1 MSDKNFTIY
10 KSSAGSGKTFTL
22 VKEYLALALNDE
34 SNPPKAYRHI
44 LAVTFTNKAA
54 SEMKERIIKALKE
67 LSQEDYTQLSGGTK
81 TLLAELKKHKKLNI
95 RQQLDDTIIRKR
107 ANNVLTEVL
116 HNYSDFAI
124 GTIDSFVHKIV
135 RTFAFDLKI
144 PMSFELEMD
153 DDKLLTQAIDL
164 LIAQIGTDETLTKA
178 LVEFTESKT
187 DDEKSWHIEN
197 DLKYFAKN
205 LLTEDGAV
213 HIEKLRQLS
222 VSDFFKIKDKIQEEI
237 KKFETFINGC
247 GKNGLKCINDSGIE
261 HDKFAGGA
269 NGIGKYFSYLAESR
283 FDKLTPSATI
293 QKNIDSD
300 NWYAGKATV
309 SDKAGIDAIKDTLTK
324 LYNEGLVYIQLNLQE
339 VTLFRLIN
347 TTIYSL
353 AVLNEIEKLL
363 NEYKAQNNILHISE
377 FNKLIAKIV
386 LNEPIPFIYERLG
399 ERYNN
404 YLIDEFQDTS
414 VLQFQNLLPLI
425 DNSLASG
432 HFTML
437 VGDGKQA
444 IYRWR
449 GGEVE
454 QFAMLPEVFAHNNNP
469 LVLEREQALKRNHNP
484 QVLDKNYR
492 SKREIIEFNNAIF
505 RTLSN
510 KLNEKFKSIYETL
523 EQGFNPENSG
533 GFVQVEFLDAEKEE
547 MRKQNLERTYL
558 IIQDLLIQNF
568 QLRDVAI
575 LVRKN
580 TDGSEIA
587 NYLSNKGIEVIS
599 SDSLLLSNSAEVN
612 FIYSLLRYLNNTS
625 DQIIQAELL
634 EYLVASNRFSVSPN
648 RVLNP
653 VRGEKAEFSID
664 INEFLVENKQDFL
677 FIIKKVCPDFNSN
690 ALSKMALYEL
700 CEELV
705 RLFKLNT
712 IPNAYIQFY
721 LDEVLNY
728 SIKQNNNLN
737 DFIDYWEDKK
747 EKASLI
753 VPLGMNAVTIMTIHR
768 AKGLEFPAVILPFSN
783 GKVEKGKKHLW
794 VDLENSKIP
803 QLQSA
808 LVSASESLRETPYGD
823 LYDDE
828 KNKSLLDSLNVLY
841 VALTRPEERLYIL
854 TGKPSRSPAN
864 LSTVSDMFA
873 HYYQQNGDWQEGKT
887 VYTFGEQTTH
897 KQHLKGA
904 ETQNFK
910 LLTFNSNQWR
920 NNIKMRAAAPSIWN
934 LEITESKK
942 DYGVMVHTAL
952 AKIKSE
958 EDIESAV
965 NSMFLEGLV
974 TAGEKE
980 NLLTVIKK
988 IIKLP
993 KLQAHFAQGLKV
1005 KNESEIISL
1014 TGEKFRLDRVVFHPI
1029 LKGKEGQ
1036 STAVIIDY
1044 KTGEEKPDHKK
1055 QILQYADLLN
1065 QMGYSVTEKLL
1076 VYIEEQKVLEC

>member
-1 MSDKNFTIY
+1 MVNHKMQDKNFTIY

-22 VKEYLALALNDE
+22 VKEYLALALNDTSE
-34 SNPPKAYRHI
+34 PPSAYRRI

-54 SEMKERIIKALKE
+54 AEMKDRIIKALKE
-67 LSQEDYTQLSGGTK
+67 LSIDDYTQLSGGTK
-81 TLLAELKKHKKLNI
+81 TLLSELKKHKKLNASL
-95 RQQLDDTIIRKR
+95 QLDDAIIRKR
-107 ANNVLTEVL
+107 ANNLLTEIL

-164 LIAQIGTDETLTKA
+164 LIAQIGTDELLTKA

-205 LLTEDGAV
+205 LLTEDGTV
-213 HIEKLRQLS
+213 HIDKLRLLS
-222 VSDFFKIKDKIQEEI
+222 LDDFFKIKDTIQTEI
-237 KKFETFINGC
+237 KKFETFISRC
-247 GKNGLKCINDSGIE
+247 GKEALQIISDSGIE
-261 HDKFAGGA
+261 HEKFAGGA
-269 NGIGKYFSYLAESR
+269 NGICKYFTYLAGTR
-283 FDKLTPSATI
+283 FDKLKPSDTV

-300 NWYAGKATV
+300 KWYAGKAV
-309 SDKAGIDAIKDTLTK
+309 QSEKDAIDSIKGGLIK
-324 LYNEGLVYIQLNLQE
+324 LYDEAWDFIQSNLQE
-339 VTLFRLIN
+339 IILFRLIN
-347 TTIYSL
+347 ASIYSL

-399 ERYNN
+399 EKYNN

-414 VLQFQNLLPLI
+414 ILQFQNLLPLI

-454 QFAMLPEVFAHNNNP
+454 QFASLPEVFGHNNNP
-469 LVLEREQALKRNHNP
+469 LVLEREAALKRNHNP

-510 KLNEKFKSIYETL
+510 KLNDKFKSIYEKL
-523 EQGFNPENSG
+523 EQGFNPENKG
-533 GFVQVEFLDAEKEE
+533 GYVQVEFLEGEKEE
-547 MRKQNLERTYL
+547 VHQQNLERTCS
-558 IIQDLLIQNF
+558 IIIDLVRQNF
-568 QLRDVAI
+568 LLKDIAV

-580 TDGSEIA
+580 TEGSEIA
-587 NYLSNKGIEVIS
+587 NYLSGRGIEVIS
-599 SDSLLLSNSAEVN
+599 SDSLLLSNSPEVN
-612 FIYSLLRYLNNTS
+612 FIYSLLRFLNNTD
-625 DQIIQAELL
+625 DQIIQAELM
-634 EYLVASNRFSVSPN
+634 EYLAASG
-648 RVLNP
+648 LL
-653 VRGEKAEFSID
+653 EKTD
-664 INEFLVENKQDFL
+664 INELLVEHKQRDFISVL
-677 FIIKKVCPDFNSN
+677 KKSCVDFNSRE
-690 ALSKMALYEL
+690 LSKMALYEL

-712 IPNAYIQFY
+712 KPNAYIQFY

-737 DFIDYWEDKK
+737 DFIEYWEDKK
-747 EKASLI
+747 GKASLI
-753 VPLGMNAVTIMTIHR
+753 VPQGMNAVTIMTIHR

-783 GKVEKGKKHLW
+783 GKTTKGKKHLW
-794 VDLENSKIP
+794 ADITNEKIP
-803 QLQSA
+803 QLPSA
-808 LVSASESLRETPYGD
+808 LVSASESLRDTPYAD
-823 LYDDE
+823 LYEDE
-828 KNKSLLDSLNVLY
+828 KNKSLLDGLNVLY
-841 VALTRPEERLYIL
+841 VALTRPEERLYVL
-854 TGKPSRSPAN
+854 TGKPSRAADN
-864 LSTVSDMFA
+864 LNTVSDMFA
-873 HYYQQNGDWQEGKT
+873 HYYQMKGEWQEGKT
-887 VYTFGEQTTH
+887 IYTFGTETLRI
-897 KQHLKGA
+897 QHAQKHQMANYEL
-904 ETQNFK
+904 Q
-910 LLTFNSNQWR
+910 TFNSNQWR

-934 LEITESKK
+934 LEVTESKK

-952 AKIKSE
+952 AKIKSAD
-958 EDIESAV
+958 DIEPAV
-965 NSMFLEGLV
+965 NSMFSEGLV
-974 TAGEKE
+974 TLAEKE
-980 NLLTVIKK
+980 NLNSVITK

-993 KLQAHFAQGLKV
+993 KLKPHFAAGLIV
-1005 KNESEIISL
+1005 KNEAEIISFAK
-1014 TGEKFRLDRVVFHPI
+1014 EMFRLDRVVI
-1029 LKGKEGQ
+1029 NGKN
-1036 STAVIIDY
+1036 AVIIDY
-1044 KTGEEKPDHKK
+1044 KTGEEKPAHKK
-1055 QILQYADLLN
+1055 QILQYAELLN
-1065 QMGYSVTEKLL
+1065 QMGYLVTEKLL
-1076 VYIEEQKVLEC
+1076 VYIEDEKVVEC

>member
-22 VKEYLALALNDE
+22 VKEYLALALNDDAT
-34 SNPPKAYRHI
+34 PPKAYRHI
-44 LAVTFTNKAA
+44 LAITFTNKAA

-67 LSQEDYTQLSGGTK
+67 LSLEDYTKLSGGTK
-81 TLLAELKKHKKLNI
+81 TLLAELKKHKKLNAY
-95 RQQLDDTIIRKR
+95 QQLDDAVIRKR

-164 LIAQIGTDETLTKA
+164 LIGQIGTDEHLTKA

-205 LLTEDGAV
+205 LLNEDGAV

-222 VSDFFKIKDKIQEEI
+222 VDDFFKIKDTIQAEI
-237 KKFETFINGC
+237 KKFETYINKRGEEA
-247 GKNGLKCINDSGIE
+247 LKIIADTGIE
-261 HDKFAGGA
+261 SDKFAGGA
-269 NGIGKYFSYLAESR
+269 NGIAKYFSYLAELR
-283 FDKLTPSATI
+283 FDKLTPSNTV

-300 NWYAGKATV
+300 NWYAGKATTA
-309 SDKAGIDAIKDTLTK
+309 DKTSIDGIKTELVR
-324 LYNEGLVYIQLNLQE
+324 LYNDALGFIQNNLQE
-339 VTLFRLIN
+339 ITLFKLIN

-399 ERYNN
+399 EKYNN

-454 QFAMLPEVFAHNNNP
+454 QFALLPEVFAHNNNP
-469 LVLEREQALKRNHNP
+469 LVLEREEALKRNHNP

-505 RTLSN
+505 RTLSY
-510 KLNEKFKSIYETL
+510 KLNDKFKSIYETL
-523 EQGFNPENSG
+523 EQGFNPDNSG
-533 GFVQVEFLDAEKEE
+533 GYVQVEFLDGEKEE
-547 MRKQNLERTYL
+547 MREQNLERTHV
-558 IIQDLLIQNF
+558 IILDLLQQNF

-587 NYLSNKGIEVIS
+587 NYLSNRGIEVIS

-634 EYLVASNRFSVSPN
+634 EYLVASKQIENT
-648 RVLNP
+648 
-653 VRGEKAEFSID
+653 D
-664 INEFLVENKQDFL
+664 INQLLVENKTEFIS
-677 FIIKKVCPDFNSN
+677 IIKKVCTDFHSST
-690 ALSKMALYEL
+690 LSKMALYEL

-705 RLFKLNT
+705 RLFKLN
-712 IPNAYIQFY
+712 IVPNAYIQFF

-753 VPLGMNAVTIMTIHR
+753 VPQGMNAVTIMTIHR
-768 AKGLEFPAVILPFSN
+768 AKGLEFPVVILPFSN

-794 VDLENSKIP
+794 VDIDNKKIS
-803 QLQSA
+803 QLPSA
-808 LVSASESLRETPYGD
+808 LVSASESLKATPYAD

-854 TGKPSRSPAN
+854 TGKPSRIPAN
-864 LSTVSDMFA
+864 LNTVSDMFA
-873 HYYQQNGDWQEGKT
+873 HYYQMNGDWKEDKT
-887 VYTFGEQTTH
+887 IYTFGKETLHQQHAQTLSTS
-897 KQHLKGA
+897 
-904 ETQNFK
+904 NFQ

-920 NNIKMRAAAPSIWN
+920 DNIKMRAAAPSIWN
-934 LEITESKK
+934 LEVTESKK

-952 AKIKSE
+952 AKIKSGGDVE
-958 EDIESAV
+958 PAI
-965 NSMFLEGLV
+965 NSMFTEGLI
-974 TAGEKE
+974 TSEEKNE
-980 NLLTVIKK
+980 LLSVIKK
-988 IIKLP
+988 IIALP
-993 KLQAHFAQGLKV
+993 KLKAHFVNGLTI
-1005 KNESEIISL
+1005 KNEAEIVSV
-1014 TGEKFRLDRVVFHPI
+1014 TGEKFRLDRVV
-1029 LKGKEGQ
+1029 LRDK
-1036 STAVIIDY
+1036 TAVIIDY
-1044 KTGEEKPDHKK
+1044 KTGEEKPAHRK
-1055 QILQYADLLN
+1055 QILQYADLLG
-1065 QMGYSVTEKLL
+1065 QMGYIVTEKLL
-1076 VYIEEQKVLEC
+1076 VYIEEEKILDC

>member
-67 LSQEDYTQLSGGTK
+67 LSQDDYTKLSGGTK
-81 TLLAELKKHKKLNI
+81 TLLAELKKHKKLNF
-95 RQQLDDTIIRKR
+95 RQQVDDTIIRKR

-222 VSDFFKIKDKIQEEI
+222 VSDFFKIKDTIQEEI
-237 KKFETFINGC
+237 KKFEAFINGC
-247 GKNGLKCINDSGIE
+247 GKEALKIISDAGIE
-261 HDKFAGGA
+261 HEKFAGGA
-269 NGIGKYFSYLAESR
+269 NGIGKYFTYLAESR

-300 NWYAGKATV
+300 SWYAGKASV
-309 SDKAGIDAIKDTLTK
+309 SDKAGIDAIKGTLTK
-324 LYNEGLVYIQLNLQE
+324 LYNEAFAYIQHNLQE

-547 MRKQNLERTYL
+547 MREQNLERTYL

-634 EYLVASNRFSVSPN
+634 EYLVASK
-648 RVLNP
+648 RVENT
-653 VRGEKAEFSID
+653 D
-664 INEFLVENKQDFL
+664 INQLLVENKQDF
-677 FIIKKVCPDFNSN
+677 ISVIKLVCRDFNSN

-794 VDLENSKIP
+794 VDLENNKIP

-823 LYDDE
+823 QYDDE

-854 TGKPSRSPAN
+854 TGKPSKSPGN

-920 NNIKMRAAAPSIWN
+920 NHIKMRAAAPSIWN

-952 AKIKSE
+952 AKIKSV

-974 TAGEKE
+974 TADEKE

-993 KLQAHFAQGLKV
+993 KLKAHFAQGLKV

-1014 TGEKFRLDRVVFHPI
+1014 TGEKFRLDRVVFHPV